1 MLLVKSGESHGK
13 VMTGILTDVPA
24 GIPISEKEINS
35 FLRERNSAFGRS
47 ERQRKEKDRLFLLS
61 GVYNDKTIGNNVAL
75 IIKNSVKTGFTPQQN
90 DDVRFFDATADMPP
104 LTNFRPGHADM
115 AGTLKYRF
123 DNARFI
129 SEGASA
135 RNTCLDV
142 AAGAIAISF
151 LKQLGISIT
160 VFVRSVGTYKD
171 DAEYS
176 FESLSNIKPPFFTPN
191 KKNIT
196 HFKSQVY
203 NAESNGDTL
212 SGTLEIR
219 VNNVKQGFGGYIAQK
234 RVNALIAQHIMQIQS
249 VKGVFF
255 GNDIIND
262 LTAGTNY
269 ADRIVYQS
277 GCYKTTT
284 LNSGG
289 IDGGMTNGGELKI
302 LAQIKP
308 LPTTKKGVQSV
319 DVNGKPCVSAKERAD
334 ITAVFALCPILK
346 ATVALALSQAIC
358 DRLGYDNLTDIL
370 NRYNAL

>member
-24 GIPISEKEINS
+24 GIPISEKEINI

-47 ERQRKEKDRLFLLS
+47 ERQRKEKDKLFLLS
-61 GVYNDKTIGNNVAL
+61 GVYNNQTIGNNVAL
-75 IIKNSVKTGFTPQQN
+75 IIKNSVRTGFTAQQTN
-90 DDVRFFDATADMPP
+90 GAFLDSTDDMPP

-151 LKQLGISIT
+151 LNQLGIEIT
-160 VFVRSVGTYKD
+160 AFVRSIGTYTDTK
-171 DAEYS
+171 EYS
-176 FESLSNIKPPFFTPN
+176 FENLSKVKTPFYTPN
-191 KKNIT
+191 KTNIAN
-196 HFKSQVY
+196 FK
-203 NAESNGDTL
+203 AEVCDAEKNGDTL
-212 SGTLEIR
+212 GGKVEIR
-219 VNNVKQGFGGYIAQK
+219 VTKIKNGFGGYIAQK
-234 RVNALIAQHIMQIQS
+234 RVNALIAQHIMQIQA
-249 VKGVFF
+249 VKGVLF
-255 GNDIIND
+255 GNDILNH
-262 LTAGTNY
+262 LTLGTNY
-269 ADRIVYQS
+269 ADQIIYTPD
-277 GCYKTTT
+277 GYKTTT

-302 LAQIKP
+302 LAEIKP
-308 LPTTKKGVQSV
+308 LPTTKKGVISV
-319 DVNGKPCVSAKERAD
+319 DVNGKQCVSAKERSD

-346 ATVALALSQAIC
+346 STVALALSQAIC
-358 DRLGYDNLTDIL
+358 DRLGYDNLTDIK